1 MCYWQLHVVLRKYSD
16 DVESVQNSIV
26 KLLAIPANFLF
37 YFMELYVS
45 STPKNIKG

>member
-37 YFMELYVS
+37 YFMVYFS
-45 STPKNIKG
+45 DQQTAAMYN